1 MHTMD
6 RDLDNIINR
15 YLQQMHLRWITSNI
29 VIADPFT
36 MLILKYLL
44 FIDVVNHLLRHQQI
58 QTKWMVN
65 VKRPSISAGGW
76 ELRGG
81 GTFRAIFAVQGF

>member
-15 YLQQMHLRWITSNI
+15 YLQQMHLRSNI

-58 QTKWMVN
+58 QTK
-65 VKRPSISAGGW
+65 
-76 ELRGG
+76 
-81 GTFRAIFAVQGF
+81 

>member
-44 FIDVVNHLLRHQQI
+44 FIDVVNHLLRHQI

-65 VKRPSISAGGW
+65 VKRPSNSAGGW

-81 GTFRAIFAVQGF
+81 GTFRTIFAVQGF